1 MNVIWVTCFEYQGI
15 AKVGGLGEVSVHQ
28 TSSLSKDF
36 DFCVFLPSH
45 GQIERL
51 KTHYQ
56 VQQLPLHC
64 KGKQKFSF
72 IKNKKKRREFQIDFY
87 KVKMEDINV
96 ILLSGGNSFTRGFL
110 DNKIV
115 YNPDSLQGKICFFSI
130 GMKFYINKLLEKKN
144 YNALPKIIHLHDYHV
159 VLPFISIKQALMK
172 KGFDTSSLITF
183 HLLTWPRF
191 ELDFYKDC
199 GIDDTPFRI
208 LTREGNKNLTIS
220 EIFNLILETWKEQQA
235 RKSLNTH
242 EIPTVE
248 QVGAVVS
255 DLVITVSESYLK
267 SDIIPNLG
275 NELIKFKTDFVWNGC
290 DWNHDIMLE
299 NILKEL
305 GNEIQ
310 EVLRLPSR
318 HSISREDLK
327 RYLLTFKLGNL
338 TESPLIQSKKILAVI
353 NEISNGN
360 SFIKNGNIK
369 NFSDSGPLAISTGRI
384 SRQKGFDIIFDAI
397 PLVLEKIPDA
407 KFLILALPTEYSLE
421 EIKHY
426 AEQVKKYPY
435 NLRILFGLAPDI
447 FKLAH
452 LSADI
457 YTAVSRWEPFG
468 IIALEAMASKLPV
481 IASKVGGLQETII
494 DIRED
499 IEKGTGILIPK
510 EKPINLAEAL
520 ITFFQLAR
528 INELSKGGISL
539 EKIQKEINV
548 NEIPISLLKSQVIKN
563 PQFYEKIRENC
574 YRRVQEHFR
583 WTVVSKKLKLLYDG
597 LLQ

>member
-1 MNVIWVTCFEYQGI
+1 M
-15 AKVGGLGEVSVHQ
+15 
-28 TSSLSKDF
+28 
-36 DFCVFLPSH
+36 
-45 GQIERL
+45 
-51 KTHYQ
+51 
-56 VQQLPLHC
+56 
-64 KGKQKFSF
+64 
-72 IKNKKKRREFQIDFY
+72 
-87 KVKMEDINV
+87 
-96 ILLSGGNSFTRGFL
+96 
-110 DNKIV
+110 
-115 YNPDSLQGKICFFSI
+115 
-130 GMKFYINKLLEKKN
+130 
-144 YNALPKIIHLHDYHV
+144 
-159 VLPFISIKQALMK
+159 
-172 KGFDTSSLITF
+172 
-183 HLLTWPRF
+183 
-191 ELDFYKDC
+191 
-199 GIDDTPFRI
+199 
-208 LTREGNKNLTIS
+208 
-220 EIFNLILETWKEQQA
+220 
-235 RKSLNTH
+235 
-242 EIPTVE
+242 
-248 QVGAVVS
+248 
-255 DLVITVSESYLK
+255 
-267 SDIIPNLG
+267 
-275 NELIKFKTDFVWNGC
+275 
-290 DWNHDIMLE
+290 
-299 NILKEL
+299 
-305 GNEIQ
+305 
-310 EVLRLPSR
+310 
-318 HSISREDLK
+318 
-327 RYLLTFKLGNL
+327 
-338 TESPLIQSKKILAVI
+338 
-353 NEISNGN
+353 
-360 SFIKNGNIK
+360 
-369 NFSDSGPLAISTGRI
+369 
-384 SRQKGFDIIFDAI
+384 
-397 PLVLEKIPDA
+397 
-407 KFLILALPTEYSLE
+407 
-421 EIKHY
+421 KHY